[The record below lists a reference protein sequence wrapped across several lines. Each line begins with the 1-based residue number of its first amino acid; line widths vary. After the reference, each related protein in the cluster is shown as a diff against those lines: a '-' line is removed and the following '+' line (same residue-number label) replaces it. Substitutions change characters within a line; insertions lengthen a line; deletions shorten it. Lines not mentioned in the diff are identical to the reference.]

1 MSTLLYIPQFQSL
14 LSMEK
19 SMNKIK
25 SIYTLTKRKHDFEM
39 KRKTA
44 KAKRLSASTQ
54 KTKKTDHSQTP
65 LAVVTNLVETLKLD
79 I

>member
-1 MSTLLYIPQFQSL
+1 
-14 LSMEK
+14 
-19 SMNKIK
+19 MNKIK

-39 KRKTA
+39 KRNTA
-44 KAKRLSASTQ
+44 KAKRLSVSTQ
-54 KTKKTDHSQTP
+54 KTKKTDHSPTP